1 MVTQEELSQKQ
12 LMAMTFEERQSWFR
26 KKHIAQGIAWG
37 MSDTLEWV
45 KAEQTEEED
54 TPEEVAEDIRVAQE
68 RRGTEIPGDW
78 VARVERQFPGDVAF
92 FKQMDERFPDGY
104 QWVRLLDPE
113 SEDGRRFFA
122 DLKIDFPQAWDYFLA
137 DVE

>member
-1 MVTQEELSQKQ
+1 MVTQEELSQEQ
-12 LMAMTFEERQSWFR
+12 LMGMTYRQRQSWFR
-26 KKHIAQGIAWG
+26 EKHIAQGIAWG

-45 KAEQTEEED
+45 KAEETGEED
-54 TPEEVAEDIRVAQE
+54 SPEEIAEDIRVAKE

-78 VARVERQFPGDVAF
+78 LSEVDQQFPEDIAF
-92 FKQMDERFPDGY
+92 FDRLNERFPDGY
-104 QWVRLLDPE
+104 RWVRLLDPE

-122 DLKIDFPQAWDYFLA
+122 QLKRDFPQAWDFFLA

>member
-1 MVTQEELSQKQ
+1 MVTQEELNQEQ
-12 LMAMTFEERQSWFR
+12 LMSMTYKQRQSWFR
-26 KKHIAQGIAWG
+26 EKHIAQGIAWG

-45 KAEQTEEED
+45 KAEEEGEED
-54 TPEEVAEDIRVAQE
+54 SPEEIADDIRVAKE

-78 VARVERQFPGDVAF
+78 LSEIDQQFPEDIAF
-92 FKQMDERFPDGY
+92 FKRMNERFPDGY

-113 SEDGRRFFA
+113 SEDGCRFFA
-122 DLKIDFPQAWDYFLA
+122 QLKSDFPQAWDFFLA